1 MNGAALN
8 KADLAA
14 WRSLLTR
21 PDATRL
27 LAAAVYY
34 LASALVIPFVTNES
48 LALLFV
54 AACAVF
60 FYMQTRTLISLLAPA
75 IPALLLFGV
84 SGSMML
90 PAAFFAI
97 VFGGACGAMLL
108 LAAKSPVRDAVLV
121 LLPLGAYLAAYLLRG
136 DPINA
141 LLTLLPLPVALVAT
155 FAVRRCAP
163 FAGAVAALTAAV
175 AAGLLLAGGVTLALM
190 DLLDVSLLPDFI
202 GALGDALI
210 AALEEGRAMYAD
222 MGVTI
227 EISEVTIRNMLSELV
242 NLSPAIF
249 TVIAMVT
256 AYFTWRTLM
265 VLLVSFGVL
274 PRLPRLMLTPAVSA
288 TAAILFLISYFVALI
303 ANAEAAT
310 PTGAVGQNLALI
322 LEPGLALV
330 GLGQLLRRDAPRSCL
345 SVLLL
350 MALVYLV
357 WVSPATALAAA
368 AFLGAIHT
376 LIAAYHHTKS
386 SKGEQ

>member
-21 PDATRL
+21 PDATKL

-34 LASALVIPFVTNES
+34 LASSLIIPFVTNES

-60 FYMQTRTLISLLAPA
+60 FYMQTRALLSLLAPA
-75 IPALLLFGV
+75 IPAVLLFGA

-108 LAAKSPVRDAVLV
+108 LAAKSPARDAVLV
-121 LLPLGAYLAAYLLRG
+121 LLPVAAYLAAYLFRG

-141 LLTLLPLPVALVAT
+141 LLTLLPVPVALVAA

-163 FAGAVAALTAAV
+163 FTGAVAALTGAI

-190 DLLDVSLLPDFI
+190 NLFDVSLLPEFVKAI
-202 GALGDALI
+202 GDVLI
-210 AALEEGRAMYAD
+210 AMLEEGRAMYAD

-227 EISEVTIRNMLSELV
+227 EISETTIRNMLAELV

-249 TVIAMVT
+249 TVIAMVS

-274 PRLPRLMLTPAVSA
+274 PRLPRLMLTPTMSA

-303 ANAEAAT
+303 ANAQTAT
-310 PTGAVGQNLALI
+310 LTGAVGQNLALI

-330 GLGQLLRRDAPRSCL
+330 GAGQLLRRDAPRSCL
-345 SVLLL
+345 SILLL

-357 WVSPATALAAA
+357 WVSPATALAAT

-376 LIAAYHHTKS
+376 LIAAYHHVKS